1 MTKLESII
9 RNSIP
14 IAFVIRKSKFIILP
28 GFKGLAL
35 YDVLHF
41 FRQQIK
47 KVGLQERAAGISFN
61 ILMSIP
67 AGVIFLCTLIPYFPI
82 SKQFKL
88 ALYSLVKDITPNQ
101 KISSFIIQFIR
112 DFLETPR
119 TGLLSFGFLL
129 VIFYSSNAV
138 IGIMRSFDRSLTHR
152 TRKNFIH
159 YRWHAIR
166 LTCILLGLVII
177 TIIAL
182 VTQRAIE
189 HWLHVNTASGKFF
202 ISFLRWMFIIALTFY
217 SIGFIYRYA
226 PSIHQRWSLISPGSI
241 LATFLMVFTTGI
253 FGYWVNHFNNF
264 NKLYGSIG
272 TVLILMLLIFI
283 NALVL
288 LIGFEL
294 NASIT
299 HLEKNNSS
307 FLITKGR
314 N

>member
-1 MTKLESII
+1 M
-9 RNSIP
+9 P
-14 IAFVIRKSKFIILP
+14 IAFVIRKSKSIVLP

-35 YDVLHF
+35 YEVLHF
-41 FRQQIK
+41 FKQQIQK
-47 KVGLQERAAGISFN
+47 IGLQERAAAISFN
-61 ILMSIP
+61 IVMSIP
-67 AGVIFLCTLIPYFPI
+67 PGVIFLCTLIPYFPI

-101 KISSFIIQFIR
+101 KVSSFILQFVR

-138 IGIMRSFDRSLTHR
+138 IGMMRSFDRSIIQQKK
-152 TRKNFIH
+152 KNFIH

-166 LTCILLGLVII
+166 LTLILLGLVIATI
-177 TIIAL
+177 TLL
-182 VTQRAIE
+182 VTQRAVE
-189 HWLHVNTASGKFF
+189 NWLHIDSAVGKFF
-202 ISFLRWMFIIALTFY
+202 IQLLRWFCIIALTFY
-217 SIGFIYRYA
+217 SIAFIYKYG
-226 PSIHQRWSLISPGSI
+226 PSVHKRWPLLSPGGI
-241 LATFLMVFTTGI
+241 LATTLMVCTTAI
-253 FGYWVNHFNNF
+253 FGYWVNHFASY

-283 NALVL
+283 NSFVL

-299 HLEKNNSS
+299 HLEKKEPSS
-307 FLITKGR
+307 FS
-314 N
+314 